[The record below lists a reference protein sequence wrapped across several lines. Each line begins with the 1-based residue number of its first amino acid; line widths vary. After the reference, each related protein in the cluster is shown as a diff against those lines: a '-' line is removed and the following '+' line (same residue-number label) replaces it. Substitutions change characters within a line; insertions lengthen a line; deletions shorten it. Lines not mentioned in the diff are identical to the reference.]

1 MRQIQ
6 ILDYSNYRVFLKD
19 CYEKKK
25 QQLGKYSYRQ
35 FSDDMGFA
43 ASNYLHL
50 VVSGQRNLSE
60 DAVNKIL
67 TRFKWQ
73 ANEKKFF
80 KNLVLYNQA
89 KKDEDKNKYRQILE
103 KILGKKRVL
112 IGFDQFSYF
121 SKWYLPI
128 LREMVAL
135 KNFVPNLNWI
145 SNRIQPNIPEE
156 DIKNGLTV
164 LERLKMIQRHKN
176 KWKQSEEHLTTPI
189 QINSSMVHNYHREM
203 LNLSLN
209 ALEMNPDKRDISA
222 MTMSLSKQQY
232 EWLKQRVIDFRDEVQ
247 QELQG
252 MQGDHTLVAQLNIQ
266 LFPTTK

>member
-80 KNLVLYNQA
+80 KDRKSV
-89 KKDEDKNKYRQILE
+89 
-103 KILGKKRVL
+103 V
-112 IGFDQFSYF
+112 
-121 SKWYLPI
+121 
-128 LREMVAL
+128 
-135 KNFVPNLNWI
+135 
-145 SNRIQPNIPEE
+145 
-156 DIKNGLTV
+156 
-164 LERLKMIQRHKN
+164 
-176 KWKQSEEHLTTPI
+176 
-189 QINSSMVHNYHREM
+189 
-203 LNLSLN
+203 
-209 ALEMNPDKRDISA
+209 
-222 MTMSLSKQQY
+222 
-232 EWLKQRVIDFRDEVQ
+232 
-247 QELQG
+247 
-252 MQGDHTLVAQLNIQ
+252 
-266 LFPTTK
+266 